1 MRALPWKWIGVG
13 VLVAL
18 LTVGMIVVA
27 EDNDDDPPPRQ
38 LSTLE
43 AACGMLADGDTAEEA
58 YDILLGLDVAPV
70 TASRAVNRAIAG
82 EC

>member
-1 MRALPWKWIGVG
+1 MKALPWKWIGVG

-18 LTVGMIVVA
+18 LTVGMIVIA
-27 EDNDDDPPPRQ
+27 EGNDDDPPPRQ
-38 LSTLE
+38 LTALE
-43 AACGMLADGDTAEEA
+43 AACGMLADGDTAGEA
-58 YDILLGLDVAPV
+58 FDILRDLDVPEL